1 MNKTR
6 LFEIQKAAGA
16 VFEPSDERE
25 LVRSYGNTVAEHLTV
40 RKKAGLIDRSHRGK
54 LRLKG
59 KDRTEFLHGM
69 VTNDIQKLAPGNGLY
84 AVFTTDK
91 AKMLADGRVYCLP
104 DALWIDLE
112 PEATGKIY
120 KHLDK
125 YTLASDV
132 TVENLTET
140 QGLLS
145 IYGPSSSGIISQIVP
160 SASMPPNEYS
170 TSSLSLDGTALLMA
184 RNEIT
189 GEVGYDLYLPA
200 DKLASTWNRLLQI
213 GDPHG
218 LQPVGLEALNSLRIE
233 AGIPNYGI
241 DMDESNFPMEA
252 GLEARAISYTKGCYI
267 GQETIARADAQGQM
281 NKRLMGLELAGES
294 VPKKGQSIQARP
306 ESSGAEGRLVG
317 TITSAVKSPTFE
329 KVIAMGYLH
338 RDFIKPGTEVFIAGQ
353 SAKVISLPFYTRS
366 GQSKTSS
373 GA

>member
-1 MNKTR
+1 MTNSP
-6 LFEIQKAAGA
+6 LHNSQQASGA
-16 VFEPSDERE
+16 VFEPSGGRE
-25 LVRSYGNTVAEHLTV
+25 MACSYGNPAAEHLAV
-40 RKKAGLIDRSHRGK
+40 RKKAGLIDQSHRGK

-69 VTNDIQKLAPGNGLY
+69 VTNDIKKLTPGTGLY

-91 AKMLADGRVYCLP
+91 AKMLTDARVYCLP

-112 PEATGKIY
+112 PELTGKIY

-132 TVENLTET
+132 TIENLTET
-140 QGLLS
+140 LGLLS
-145 IYGPSSSGIISQIVP
+145 VYGPSSSEIITQLIAP
-160 SASMPPNEYS
+160 ASPPAKEYS
-170 TSSLSLDGTALLMA
+170 TASVSPGGISILLA
-184 RNEIT
+184 QNEIT
-189 GEVGYDLYLPA
+189 GEPGYDLYIPI
-200 DKLASTWNRLLQI
+200 DKLAVAWNRLLEI
-213 GDPHG
+213 GGPHG
-218 LQPVGLEALNSLRIE
+218 LRPVGLDALNSLRIE
-233 AGIPNYGI
+233 AGMARYGI

-306 ESSGAEGRLVG
+306 ESPATEGRVVG
-317 TITSAVKSPTFE
+317 TVTSSIKSPTLE

-338 RDFIKPGTEVFIAGQ
+338 RDFIKPGAEVSIAGQ
-353 SAKVISLPFYTRS
+353 PAKVVSLPFYRRS
-366 GQSKTSS
+366 H
-373 GA
+373 

>member
-1 MNKTR
+1 MDNSKTV
-6 LFEIQKAAGA
+6 L
-16 VFEPSDERE
+16 SDGDPV
-25 LVRSYGNTVAEHLTV
+25 LEHQVV
-40 RKKAGLIDRSHRGK
+40 RKQAGLIDQSHRGK

-69 VTNDIQKLAPGNGLY
+69 VTNDIQKLTPGNGLY

-91 AKMLADGRVYCLP
+91 AKMLADARVYCLP

-112 PEATGKIY
+112 PEVTGKIY

-132 TVENLTET
+132 TIENLTET

-145 IYGPSSSGIISQIVP
+145 VYGPSSSEIITQLIAP
-160 SASMPPNEYS
+160 ASPPPKEYS
-170 TSSLSLDGTALLMA
+170 TTSAAPDGVSILVA

-189 GEVGYDLYLPA
+189 GEVGYDLYIPM
-200 DKLASTWNRLLQI
+200 DRLAVIWNRLLQI
-213 GDPHG
+213 GGPHG
-218 LQPVGLEALNSLRIE
+218 LKPVGLDALNSLRIE
-233 AGIPNYGI
+233 AGIARYGL

-252 GLEARAISYTKGCYI
+252 GLEAKAISYTKGCYI

-306 ESSGAEGRLVG
+306 ESPGAEGRVVG
-317 TITSAVKSPTFE
+317 TVTGSIKSPTLE

-338 RDFIKPGTEVFIAGQ
+338 RDFIKPGSEVSIAGRQ
-353 SAKVISLPFYTRS
+353 PARVVSLPFYTRS
-366 GQSKTSS
+366 Y
-373 GA
+373 